1 MRRYR
6 ALLAPGTPVR
16 AGLER
21 ILHGRTG
28 ALIVLGNNDAV
39 RRLSTGGFVIDVEFT
54 PTALRELAKMDGA
67 IIISSDFERI
77 VQAGVHLVPDGRLP
91 TLETG
96 TRHRTADRLAQQA
109 GVPVVTVSSSMSTIA
124 LFIGGERY
132 AIEDSDQILAR
143 ADQALSA
150 LARYRDRLGMLTR
163 TLTAREV
170 QDSVTVADLVR
181 VVKTI
186 ETIRR
191 LDTELRAYVAAL
203 GIDGRLVE
211 LQLFDLTAGVDEMA
225 GLLERDYQ
233 SGDYQSETPD
243 EQVFRLSRLAR
254 LETTELLN
262 QSAVVHLL
270 GLDKADEASLHPRG
284 HRLLG
289 QLSRVPPSVANR
301 LVDHFGSLQAL
312 LGATTAD
319 LMAVEGIGEQ
329 RARIVREGLAS
340 ISEQAFTGEVM

>member
-6 ALLAPGTPVR
+6 ALLAPGTPLR

-28 ALIVLGNNDAV
+28 ALVVLGCNDDV
-39 RRLSTGGFVIDVEFT
+39 VRLSTGGFRIEVEFT

-67 IIISSDFERI
+67 IVISSDFERI
-77 VQAGVHLVPDGRLP
+77 LRAGVHLVPDGNLP

-96 TRHRTADRLAQQA
+96 TRHRTADRVAQQA

-124 LFIGGERY
+124 LFVGGERY

-143 ADQALSA
+143 ANQALSA
-150 LARYRDRLGMLTR
+150 LGRYRDRLARLSR
-163 TLTAREV
+163 VLTAREV
-170 QDSVTVADLVR
+170 QDSVQVTDLVP
-181 VVKTI
+181 VVQTI

-191 LDTELRAYVAAL
+191 LDAELRGYVAAL

-211 LQLFDLTAGVDEMA
+211 LQLFDLTAGVDDMA
-225 GLLERDYQ
+225 SLLERDYRA
-233 SGDYQSETPD
+233 DDIPPD
-243 EQVFRLSRLAR
+243 RIERSFRLSLLSRLSSG
-254 LETTELLN
+254 ELLD
-262 QSAVVHLL
+262 QAAVIHVL
-270 GLDKADEASLHPRG
+270 GLDEIDEDSLHARG

-289 QLSRVPPSVANR
+289 QLSRVPVPSANR

-312 LGATTAD
+312 LGATTSE
-319 LMAVEGIGEQ
+319 LMAVDGIGEQ
-329 RARIVREGLAS
+329 RARTVREGLAS
-340 ISEQAFTGEVM
+340 LSEQAFTDDVV

>member
-28 ALIVLGNNDAV
+28 ALVVLGYNDAV

-67 IIISSDFERI
+67 IILSSDFERI

-132 AIEDSDQILAR
+132 TIEDSDQILAR
-143 ADQALSA
+143 ANQALSA
-150 LARYRDRLGMLTR
+150 LARYRDRLGALTR

-170 QDSVTVADLVR
+170 QDSVTVPDLVR
-181 VVKTI
+181 VVQTI

-191 LDTELRAYVAAL
+191 LDAELRGYVAAL

-211 LQLFDLTAGVDEMA
+211 LQVFDLTAGVDEMA

-233 SGDYQSETPD
+233 AGDYQAEVPGEHS
-243 EQVFRLSRLAR
+243 FRLSQLAR
-254 LETTELLN
+254 LETSELLN

-270 GLDKADEASLHPRG
+270 GLDLADEASLHPRG

-289 QLSRVPPSVANR
+289 QLSRVPTPVANR
-301 LVDHFGSLQAL
+301 LADHFGSLQAL

-319 LMAVEGIGEQ
+319 LMAVEGVAEQ

-340 ISEQAFTGEVM
+340 IAEQAFAGEVI

>member
-6 ALLAPGTPVR
+6 ALLAPGTPLR

-28 ALIVLGNNDAV
+28 ALVVLGCNDDVA
-39 RRLSTGGFVIDVEFT
+39 RISTGGFRIEVEFT

-67 IIISSDFERI
+67 IVISSDFERI
-77 VQAGVHLVPDGRLP
+77 LHAGVHLVPDGDLP

-96 TRHRTADRLAQQA
+96 TRHRTADRVAQQA

-143 ADQALSA
+143 ANQALSA
-150 LARYRDRLGMLTR
+150 LGRYRDRLARLSR
-163 TLTAREV
+163 VLTAREV
-170 QDSVTVADLVR
+170 QDSVQVTELVP
-181 VVKTI
+181 VVQTI

-191 LDTELRAYVAAL
+191 LDAELRGYVAAL

-211 LQLFDLTAGVDEMA
+211 LQLFDLTAGVDDMA
-225 GLLERDYQ
+225 SLLERDYRTDDIPP
-233 SGDYQSETPD
+233 GDRTERS
-243 EQVFRLSRLAR
+243 FRLSLLSRLS
-254 LETTELLN
+254 TGELLDRA
-262 QSAVVHLL
+262 AVIHVL
-270 GLDKADEASLHPRG
+270 GLDEIDEDSLHARG

-289 QLSRVPPSVANR
+289 QLSRVPTPAANR

-312 LGATTAD
+312 LGATTSE
-319 LMAVEGIGEQ
+319 LMAVDGIGEL
-329 RARIVREGLAS
+329 RARMVREGLAS
-340 ISEQAFTGEVM
+340 LSEQAFTDDVM